1 MQNNIYEDIIK
12 KMADGGIQ
20 SPRLEARLLIGF
32 VLKIDPNDAPLIKS
46 ISIKEKEELDDFIN
60 KRLCG
65 MPLDKILGQ
74 KSFYKYDFK
83 VSENVLSPRP
93 DTEILVEEAIK
104 KTKAEDTI
112 LELGVGSGCVLL
124 SILKET
130 RGTQGIG
137 IDVSIEA
144 LKIAKENAKSLELEQ
159 RCRFIEK
166 NWNDDDF
173 NDCFDNIKCAN
184 HWRQP
189 VESELTADFQ
199 SDWQAQLGGN
209 GDTSGVSRMVLHKKV
224 DIIVSNP
231 PYIKTEEI
239 KTLDREVR
247 LYDPLIAL
255 DGGADGLDCYRKI
268 AKICQPIVQKEGYI
282 LLEVGAGQAQDVE
295 KIFLRQ
301 GWAHEQTVKDLAG
314 IKRVVILKNK

>member
-1 MQNNIYEDIIK
+1 MQNNIYEDTIK
-12 KMADGGIQ
+12 KMAEGGIE

-32 VLKIDPNDAPLIKS
+32 VLKINPNDAPLIRD
-46 ISIKEKEELDDFIN
+46 ISSQQKEKLEECIN

-93 DTEILVEEAIK
+93 DTEILVEETIK
-104 KTKAEDTI
+104 KTKTEDTI

-124 SILKET
+124 SVLKET
-130 RGTQGIG
+130 KDTTGIG
-137 IDVSIEA
+137 IDISIEA
-144 LKIAKENAKSLELEQ
+144 LKIAQENAEHLELEQ
-159 RCRFIEK
+159 RCRFIQK
-166 NWNDDDF
+166 DWNDNDF
-173 NDCFDNIKCAN
+173 KDCFD
-184 HWRQP
+184 
-189 VESELTADFQ
+189 
-199 SDWQAQLGGN
+199 
-209 GDTSGVSRMVLHKKV
+209 KKV

-247 LYDPLIAL
+247 LYDPFVAL
-255 DGGADGLDCYRKI
+255 DGGADGLECYRKI
-268 AKICQPIVQKEGYI
+268 AKICQPIVQKGGYI

-295 KIFLRQ
+295 EIFLKQ
-301 GWAHEQTVKDLAG
+301 GWAYEQTVKDLSG
-314 IKRVVILKNK
+314 INRVVILKNK

>member
-1 MQNNIYEDIIK
+1 MRLKMQNNIYEDIIK

-166 NWNDDDF
+166 NWNDDGF
-173 NDCFDNIKCAN
+173 NDCFD
-184 HWRQP
+184 
-189 VESELTADFQ
+189 
-199 SDWQAQLGGN
+199 
-209 GDTSGVSRMVLHKKV
+209 KKV

-255 DGGADGLDCYRKI
+255 DGGEDGLDCYRKI